1 MKKNKD
7 KYFLSHKFTGLKY
20 EDINKDLSYIRDELF
35 PSNSEYFCS
44 LWMQEFFE
52 KNNMSEDDIYKY
64 CLEEQEKSNIFIAY
78 ITSDKM
84 SKGMQLELDKAVEL
98 KQKII
103 LIIKQD
109 LIRDKKFSK
118 FINNFDEIYS
128 FTEDISEIK
137 KL

>member
-1 MKKNKD
+1 
-7 KYFLSHKFTGLKY
+7 
-20 EDINKDLSYIRDELF
+20 
-35 PSNSEYFCS
+35 
-44 LWMQEFFE
+44 
-52 KNNMSEDDIYKY
+52 
-64 CLEEQEKSNIFIAY
+64 
-78 ITSDKM
+78 
-84 SKGMQLELDKAVEL
+84 MQLELDKAVEL